1 MSASRG
7 LTVEITGLDELR
19 RRLDPEIFGPAITAA
34 LTEAANL
41 VKPEIERG
49 APRFSGRLARSVR
62 ITMDTRSGGSPKFA
76 RIAPR
81 ASHAIIVEKGSRPHW
96 PPTDTESR
104 GGRRFRRWVL
114 RTLQPQVA
122 TREVGTRRATRTLR
136 GSARQRAIDDLVFV
150 VARSISKKGV
160 KARPFVRPAFRA
172 TEGRVNAILERTAQ
186 ELTAR
191 LNGGA

>member
-96 PPTDTESR
+96 RLGRGPRFMKKSKEQTQNVVESI
-104 GGRRFRRWVL
+104 
-114 RTLQPQVA
+114 RTV
-122 TREVGTRRATRTLR
+122 T
-136 GSARQRAIDDLVFV
+136 SD
-150 VARSISKKGV
+150 K
-160 KARPFVRPAFRA
+160 
-172 TEGRVNAILERTAQ
+172 
-186 ELTAR
+186 
-191 LNGGA
+191 